1 MGACQ
6 DNVGWA
12 LVPTWAIV
20 ALEPEPEADAETV
33 MGESAFGSSWEG
45 VRGEVTDVGAEA
57 EAEGEVL
64 GKYDEVEPEEG
75 VRVEV

>member
-1 MGACQ
+1 
-6 DNVGWA
+6 

-20 ALEPEPEADAETV
+20 ALEPEPEDDDETV

-45 VRGEVTDVGAEA
+45 VRGVVTDAGAGAEA
-57 EAEGEVL
+57 GGEVL